1 MTSVVAAVVV
11 VGYVADLVGLF
22 GFFVLCAYL
31 VKTGGSVVLR
41 DLPAAIAAY
50 RRRSK

>member
-31 VKTGGSVVLR
+31 VKTGGSV